1 MQRDTNYV
9 RVSYFGMIR
18 RSIFDIYH
26 ITKFIH
32 VRYHIISYFRHTH
45 THSSCFIFDSYDGYY
60 DDVSILYD
68 DYDYDDE
75 YGVDLFFYHYYYSFF
90 P

>member
-1 MQRDTNYV
+1 MQRDTNY
-9 RVSYFGMIR
+9 VSYFGMIR
-18 RSIFDIYH
+18 RSIFRH
-26 ITKFIH
+26 ISYLTKFIH
-32 VRYHIISYFRHTH
+32 DIISNFRHTH